1 MKKPAQPS
9 PRHSATIA
17 AAQRGRPPAK
27 APSGPAAGLE
37 CVPCADAGVR
47 AQDFDAAIFDLDGV
61 VTRTARVHAASWTH
75 LFDEY
80 LRQRAAETGEPFRPF
95 DIERDYR
102 RYVDGKPRYD
112 GVESFLQSRSITLP
126 RGEPSDPPDRETV
139 CGLGN
144 RKNQY
149 FHESLQQDGVEAF
162 DSAVALIRRLRNRR
176 IGTALVSS
184 SRNAR
189 AVLETGELE
198 DLFDVVIDGNDIAR
212 LGLKGKPAPD
222 LFVKAAEL
230 LGVEP
235 ERAIVVEDAVSGV
248 QAGRAG
254 GFGLVVGI
262 SRRDQ
267 AAELKASGADVV
279 VADLADLHV
288 RVLPEAVFRAVAV
301 VPRALEQYAEIE
313 RRLSGRRAAVF
324 LDYDGTLT
332 PIVARPELAILSDAM
347 RASVRRLAGLCTVA
361 IVSGRDRADVERLV
375 GLDELVYAGSHGFDI
390 AGPDGLEVQH
400 EEGGAFAAI
409 VHRAA
414 ERLRE
419 ALAPIEGAL
428 VEPKRFA
435 VAVHYRQVA
444 EGEVSMVETAVNQ
457 LLAEASDLRKTYG
470 KKVFELRPR
479 LDWDKGKAVSWLLE
493 ALGLHG
499 PDVLPFYLGD
509 DTTDEDA
516 FATLAAR
523 GIGILIGCPARET
536 AAAYVLD
543 RPADV
548 QRFLR
553 NLAGTL
559 EDNRRGG

>member
-9 PRHSATIA
+9 PRPSATFA

-27 APSGPAAGLE
+27 APSGPAAGRE

-47 AQDFDAAIFDLDGV
+47 AQDFAAAIFDLDGV
-61 VTRTARVHAASWTH
+61 VTRTARVHAASWQH

-80 LRQRAAETGEPFRPF
+80 LRQRAAKTGEPFRPF

-102 RYVDGKPRYD
+102 RYIDGKPRYD
-112 GVESFLQSRSITLP
+112 GVESFLQSRGITLP

-149 FHESLQQDGVEAF
+149 FQESLQQDGVEAF
-162 DSAVALIRRLRNRR
+162 DSTVALIRRLRNRH

-189 AVLETGELE
+189 AVLETAGLE

-235 ERAIVVEDAVSGV
+235 ERAIVLEDAVSGV

-254 GFGLVVGI
+254 GFGLVVGVN
-262 SRRDQ
+262 RRHHV
-267 AAELKASGADVV
+267 AELKANGADIV

-288 RVLPEAVFRAVAV
+288 RVRPHAVFRAVAV

-313 RRLSGRRAAVF
+313 RELSGKRAAVF

-332 PIVARPELAILSDAM
+332 PIVERPDLAVLSKDM
-347 RASVRRLAGLCTVA
+347 RATVTALAGVCTVA
-361 IVSGRDRADVERLV
+361 IISGRDRADVERLV
-375 GLDELVYAGSHGFDI
+375 GLDDLVYAGSHGFDI

-444 EGEVSMVETAVNQ
+444 EGEVSMVEAAVDQ
-457 LLAEASDLRKTYG
+457 LLAETSDLRKTYG

-493 ALGLHG
+493 ALGLDG

-516 FATLAAR
+516 FAALAER

-553 NLAGTL
+553 KLADSL
-559 EDNRRGG
+559 EDKRRGG

>member
-1 MKKPAQPS
+1 MKKPAGPS
-9 PRHSATIA
+9 PPHSATNAIV
-17 AAQRGRPPAK
+17 RPARPLAK
-27 APSGPAAGLE
+27 TPSGPAAGLE

-47 AQDFDAAIFDLDGV
+47 AQDFAAAIFDLDGV
-61 VTRTARVHAASWTH
+61 VTRTARVHAASWQH

-80 LRQRAAETGEPFRPF
+80 LRQCAVKTGEPFRPF
-95 DIERDYR
+95 DIDGDYR

-112 GVESFLQSRSITLP
+112 GVESFLRSRGITLP

-162 DSAVALIRRLRNRR
+162 DSAVALIRRLRSRR

-189 AVLETGELE
+189 AVLETGGLE
-198 DLFDVVIDGNDIAR
+198 GLFDVVIDGNDIAR
-212 LGLKGKPAPD
+212 LGLDGKPAPD
-222 LFVKAAEL
+222 LFLKAAEL

-235 ERAIVVEDAVSGV
+235 ERAIVLEDAVSGV

-254 GFGLVVGI
+254 GFGLVVGV

-267 AAELKASGADVV
+267 AAELKANGADVV

-288 RVLPEAVFRAVAV
+288 RVLPEAVFRTVAV

-313 RRLSGRRAAVF
+313 RELSGRRAAVF

-332 PIVARPELAILSDAM
+332 PIVERPDLAVLSEDM
-347 RASVRRLAGLCTVA
+347 RATVKALAGLCTVA
-361 IVSGRDRADVERLV
+361 IISGRDRADVERLV

-444 EGEVSMVETAVNQ
+444 EGEVSVVEAAVDQ

-516 FATLAAR
+516 FAALTER

-559 EDNRRGG
+559 QDKRRDG

>member
-1 MKKPAQPS
+1 MKKSSRPS
-9 PRHSATIA
+9 H
-17 AAQRGRPPAK
+17 AAQQDRPAAK
-27 APSGPAAGLE
+27 APSARTAGRQS
-37 CVPCADAGVR
+37 VSGADADVR
-47 AQDFDAAIFDLDGV
+47 VADFAAAIFDLDGV
-61 VTRTARVHAASWTH
+61 VTRTARVHAASWKR

-80 LRQRAAETGEPFRPF
+80 LGQRAAKTGEPVRPF
-95 DIERDYR
+95 DSERDYR

-112 GVESFLQSRSITLP
+112 GVESFLQARGITLP
-126 RGEPSDPPDRETV
+126 RGEPSDPPERETV

-149 FHESLQQDGVEAF
+149 FRESLQQDGVEVF
-162 DSAVALIRRLRNRR
+162 DSAVALIRRLRSRR

-189 AVLETGELE
+189 AVLEVAGLE
-198 DLFDVVIDGNDIAR
+198 ELFDICLDGNDIAR
-212 LGLKGKPAPD
+212 LGLRGKPAPD

-235 ERAIVVEDAVSGV
+235 QRAMVIEDAVSGV

-262 SRRDQ
+262 GRADQ
-267 AAELKASGADVV
+267 AAELEASGADIV
-279 VADLADLHV
+279 VADLADLHLS
-288 RVLPEAVFRAVAV
+288 VLPETVLRAVAV
-301 VPRALEQYAEIE
+301 VPRALEQYAQIE
-313 RRLSGRRAAVF
+313 RELSGRRAAVF

-332 PIVARPELAILSDAM
+332 PIVERPDLAVLAEDM
-347 RASVRRLAGLCTVA
+347 RATVKALAGLCRVA
-361 IVSGRDRADVERLV
+361 IISGRDRVDVERLV
-375 GLDELVYAGSHGFDI
+375 GLDELIYAGSHGFDI
-390 AGPDGLEVQH
+390 AGPDGLELQH
-400 EEGGAFAAI
+400 EQGEAFAA
-409 VHRAA
+409 VVQRAA

-419 ALAPIEGAL
+419 ALAPIAGAL

-444 EGEVSMVETAVNQ
+444 EAEVARVEAVVDQ
-457 LLAEASDLRKTYG
+457 LLGETPDLRKTHG

-479 LDWDKGKAVSWLLE
+479 FDWDKGKAVSWLLE

-499 PDVLPFYLGD
+499 PEVLPFYLGD

-516 FATLAAR
+516 FVALAEH
-523 GIGILIGCPARET
+523 GIGILVGCSAPET
-536 AAAYVLD
+536 AARYVLE

-553 NLAGTL
+553 NLVGTL
-559 EDNRRGG
+559 EDRRHGG